1 MEFEFKN
8 KAASVLKLA
17 SHWRVKN
24 AAARTSRFLW
34 AIVHYVVIFG
44 ICFIILQPLIQKIAN
59 GFMSPD
65 DILDPSV
72 IYIPKNFETTFYS
85 LSFEALKY
93 WPTLRDT
100 VVLCL
105 LVGVLEVFSASLV
118 AYGFARFKFPGR
130 TVWFGLLLLAMI
142 VPQIVIL
149 IPQYITMRTF
159 DFFGLISLFKPGGV
173 NLLGTFWPYILT
185 SLTIMGFKQG
195 LFVYLLRQ
203 YYRGI
208 PKEFEESA
216 YIDGCTKMGTYFRI
230 IIPGAV
236 VMLLACFLFAT
247 VWTWT
252 DSFYV
257 TYYMPP
263 ITPFGKR
270 LISVTVE
277 VVYLVIYKMG
287 YVGAVG
293 TPDYISQMP
302 PVGYMVAAGNV
313 AVLLAIAPLILV
325 YTFMQRF
332 FIESIERSGLK

>member
-1 MEFEFKN
+1 MDFEIGKKTESF
-8 KAASVLKLA
+8 VKLA

-24 AAARTSRFLW
+24 AAARTSRIIW
-34 AIVHYVVIFG
+34 GIVHYVVVFG
-44 ICFIILQPLIQKIAN
+44 ICFIVLQPLIQKIAN
-59 GFMSPD
+59 GFMAPE

-72 IYIPKNFETTFYS
+72 IYIPKNFETTFYT
-85 LSFEALKY
+85 LAFEALKF

-100 VVLCL
+100 IFLCL

-118 AYGFARFKFPGR
+118 AYGFARFRFPGR
-130 TVWFGLLLLAMI
+130 SVWFSLLILAMI
-142 VPQIVIL
+142 VPEVVIL

-173 NLLGTFWPYILT
+173 NLLGTMWPYILT

-195 LFVYLLRQ
+195 LFVYLMRQ

-208 PKEFEESA
+208 PKELEESA
-216 YIDGCTKMGTYFRI
+216 YIDGCNKLGTYFRI
-230 IIPGAV
+230 ILPGAV
-236 VMLLACFLFAT
+236 TMLLACFLFAI

-252 DSFYV
+252 DSFFV

-270 LISVTVE
+270 LITVTVE

-287 YVGAVG
+287 YQGAVG
-293 TPDYISQMP
+293 TPDYISEMP
-302 PVGYMVAAGNV
+302 PVGYTVAAGNV
-313 AVLLAIAPLILV
+313 AVLLAIAPLILI
-325 YTFMQRF
+325 YIFLQRY